1 MPIRVTLRLILGV
14 SVGVLAFLAADM
26 ILKVNAA

>member
-14 SVGVLAFLAADM
+14 SVGVLAFLAAD
-26 ILKVNAA
+26 ILIKTHSI